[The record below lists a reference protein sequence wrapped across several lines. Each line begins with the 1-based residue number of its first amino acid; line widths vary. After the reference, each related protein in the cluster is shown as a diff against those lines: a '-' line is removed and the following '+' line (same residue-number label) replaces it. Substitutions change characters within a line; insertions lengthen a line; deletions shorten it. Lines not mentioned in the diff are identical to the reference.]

1 MMYNIFSKKSLDF
14 FGAQCARIQQ
24 ASQPDPETEKMDQ
37 TVGSQDSFSTQVI
50 PP

>member
-1 MMYNIFSKKSLDF
+1 MMCNIFYEKSLDF

-24 ASQPDPETEKMDQ
+24 ASQPDPEAKKMDQ
-37 TVGSQDSFSTQVI
+37 TVGSQDSFSTKVI